1 MIKIRALKK
10 SDKLFLH
17 KWINDTDIIKHTNS
31 YRPIDEVEQDEWFNS
46 VYKNKQQHVFGIE
59 QIEFKK
65 LIGTCGLY
73 EIDNISRKGELRM
86 KIGDKNE
93 WGKGFGK
100 IALKKLLNFGFNDLN
115 LNKVWLKVL
124 DDNKAAI
131 KIYTDAGFVVEGKMK
146 EDMFIQGKYM
156 DVLLMGFIK

>member
-46 VYKNKQQHVFGIE
+46 IYKNKQQHVFGIE
-59 QIEFKK
+59 LIEFKK

-93 WGKGFGK
+93 WSKGFGK

>member
-59 QIEFKK
+59 LIESER

-73 EIDNISRKGELRM
+73 DIDFISHKAELRL
-86 KIGDKNE
+86 KIGDKQE
-93 WGKGFGK
+93 WGKGYGK
-100 IALKKLLNFGFNDLN
+100 LATKLLIDFGLKDIN
-115 LNKVWLKVL
+115 LHRIWLKVL
-124 DDNKAAI
+124 DENKAAI
-131 KIYTDAGFVVEGKMK
+131 KIYKNAGFKVEGLMK
-146 EDMFIQGKYM
+146 NDMYIKGEYK
-156 DVLLMGFIK
+156 DVILMGFVK

>member
-59 QIEFKK
+59 LIESER

-73 EIDNISRKGELRM
+73 GIDFISHKAELRL
-86 KIGDKNE
+86 KIGDKQE
-93 WGKGFGK
+93 WGKGYGK
-100 IALKKLLNFGFNDLN
+100 LATKLLIDFGLKDIN
-115 LNKVWLKVL
+115 LHRIWLKVL
-124 DDNKAAI
+124 DENKAAI
-131 KIYTDAGFVVEGKMK
+131 KIYKNAGFKVEGLMK
-146 EDMFIQGKYM
+146 NDMYIKGEYK
-156 DVLLMGFIK
+156 DVILMGFVK